1 MQYDETEEHM
11 DREDIKM
18 LVKKWWEIYE
28 DSSLDY
34 KNFVE
39 TEPKLNPNLITSA
52 LASNET
58 GVDGLTNLARSAA

>member
-1 MQYDETEEHM
+1 
-11 DREDIKM
+11 M

-39 TEPKLNPNLITSA
+39 TESKLNPVTA
-52 LASNET
+52 TLASKKLV
-58 GVDGLTNLARSAA
+58 GDVLTSLAPSAA

>member
-1 MQYDETEEHM
+1 
-11 DREDIKM
+11 M

-39 TEPKLNPNLITSA
+39 TESKLNPITA
-52 LASNET
+52 PLADKESV
-58 GVDGLTNLARSAA
+58 GDVLTNLAPSAA

>member
-1 MQYDETEEHM
+1 M

-39 TEPKLNPNLITSA
+39 TESKLNPVTA
-52 LASNET
+52 TLASKKLV
-58 GVDGLTNLARSAA
+58 GDVLTSLAPSAA

>member
-1 MQYDETEEHM
+1 M

-39 TEPKLNPNLITSA
+39 TESKLNPITA
-52 LASNET
+52 PLADKESV
-58 GVDGLTNLARSAA
+58 GDVLTNLAPSAA

>member
-1 MQYDETEEHM
+1 M

-39 TEPKLNPNLITSA
+39 TESKLNANPITAA

-58 GVDGLTNLARSAA
+58 GVDALTNLAPSAA